1 MLFITYYLYSFQNCF
16 SGVTIILIGCAGSV
30 TTLKAQGFLLLSL
43 VVAIVNLVNLVVLE
57 VGEWR
62 GFLTSE
68 DRNFIKVIR
77 DYKVEKIALDREN
90 Y

>member
-1 MLFITYYLYSFQNCF
+1 M
-16 SGVTIILIGCAGSV
+16 
-30 TTLKAQGFLLLSL
+30 
-43 VVAIVNLVNLVVLE
+43 AIVNLVNLVVLE

>member
-1 MLFITYYLYSFQNCF
+1 M
-16 SGVTIILIGCAGSV
+16 
-30 TTLKAQGFLLLSL
+30 
-43 VVAIVNLVNLVVLE
+43 AIVNLVNLVVLE

-77 DYKVEKIALDREN
+77 DYKVEKIAFGCRTTKKATSNERNGIKSKNPGTVLLMQNVDGVPIS
-90 Y
+90 